1 MNFTTPP
8 YLSQNVS
15 VRRVM
20 LQVLAALL
28 PAIAA
33 YVWLIG
39 PIILVQIAI
48 TTAAALLAEAFMLK
62 LLDKPLGLFLGD
74 GSAIVTAWLIAL
86 ARSAR

>member
-62 LLDKPLGLFLGD
+62 LLDDFCLGSHTRQKLQVCIGH
-74 GSAIVTAWLIAL
+74 G
-86 ARSAR
+86 